1 MSFIS
6 ESLTIGLLLTLV
18 FGALFFYIYSRVT
31 YVEKRIG
38 LMENILLDIKV
49 GQEQMPS
56 HVLPQVPPN
65 VRFQEVAH
73 MPQPMHQMPHQ
84 MPPQMPHQMPQMP
97 PFIPS
102 RLEEEVQVEEVVQ
115 EVEDNSQEVYASI
128 LEDAHRSTGE
138 FIPEDITIEPVPS
151 DSSDSL
157 ARVTVNY
164 ESMTKDELVEIAK
177 QKGLRTGNRPGRE
190 KLIQLIRKSEE
201 LPGTLQSVDEPEV

>member
-65 VRFQEVAH
+65 VRFQEVARTS
-73 MPQPMHQMPHQ
+73 Q
-84 MPPQMPHQMPQMP
+84 MPPHMPPHMPSQMPPQMP

-102 RLEEEVQVEEVVQ
+102 RVEERVEEVPVEEVLQ

-128 LEDAHRSTGE
+128 LEDAHRSTEE
-138 FIPEDITIEPVPS
+138 FIPEDIPIEPLPS

-164 ESMTKDELVEIAK
+164 ESLTKDELVEIAK

-201 LPGTLQSVDEPEV
+201 LPGTLQSVDEVEV

>member
-73 MPQPMHQMPHQ
+73 MPQPMPQPMPH
-84 MPPQMPHQMPQMP
+84 MPPPMPHIP
-97 PFIPS
+97 PPMHHTPAH
-102 RLEEEVQVEEVVQ
+102 VEEVKVDEIQ
-115 EVEDNSQEVYASI
+115 DSSQEVYASV

-138 FIPEDITIEPVPS
+138 FMPEDITIEPAPS

-164 ESMTKDELVEIAK
+164 ESLTKDELVEIAK

-190 KLIQLIRKSEE
+190 KLIQLIRKSED
-201 LPGTLQSVDEPEV
+201 LPGTLQSVDEVEV